1 MSFLIILGT
10 AAIAYL
16 AICIVGYVKKAY
28 EYAPL
33 YYEPRD
39 LERGEVVKVNA
50 VIL

>member
-16 AICIVGYVKKAY
+16 AICIVGYVKRHTVR
-28 EYAPL
+28 PL